1 MSPFRTDSVVSHPIT
16 TSRFVSVFCRF
27 NEKKRKESNIKTDT
41 KENKKK
47 LKLCFEQ
54 PDTDGRMTDRPRIT
68 EINCLLIIKE
78 E

>member
-1 MSPFRTDSVVSHPIT
+1 MRK
-16 TSRFVSVFCRF
+16 R
-27 NEKKRKESNIKTDT
+27 RKESNIETDT

-47 LKLCFEQ
+47 LKLFFEQ

-68 EINCLLIIKE
+68 EINFLIIKE